1 MRWMRRMVWWLVNR
15 TRRDSMYRIELFVLS
30 ACGMYVC
37 LSRVS
42 LHASP
47 HILCH
52 SRCLLHRL
60 ETETRR
66 AALDAAAATGA
77 EAATRRSCADARA
90 ALFLGR
96 GGVVVHAV
104 AGDVLVVH
112 AGLRGL
118 DAGVRGGE
126 GAYRWLAAASQ
137 QRHWGRGHT
146 WRSSRRPEDTGR
158 GEVRRTRAGAGR
170 RRTGL
175 QTWRW
180 AGE

>member
-1 MRWMRRMVWWLVNR
+1 MQQQQQAPRPQ
-15 TRRDSMYRIELFVLS
+15 
-30 ACGMYVC
+30 
-37 LSRVS
+37 
-42 LHASP
+42 H
-47 HILCH
+47 
-52 SRCLLHRL
+52 
-60 ETETRR
+60 
-66 AALDAAAATGA
+66 AAAVPTPGA
-77 EAATRRSCADARA
+77 PFSW
-90 ALFLGR
+90 GG

>member
-1 MRWMRRMVWWLVNR
+1 
-15 TRRDSMYRIELFVLS
+15 MYRIELFVLS

-42 LHASP
+42 LHASL

-77 EAATRRSCADARA
+77 EAATRRSCADVRA

-118 DAGVRGGE
+118 VAAGGRG
-126 GAYRWLAAASQ
+126 GAYRRLAAASQ

-146 WRSSRRPEDTGR
+146 WRSSRRLEDTGR
-158 GEVRRTRAGAGR
+158 REVR

-180 AGE
+180 GGE

>member
-1 MRWMRRMVWWLVNR
+1 
-15 TRRDSMYRIELFVLS
+15 MYRIELFVLS

-104 AGDVLVVH
+104 GGDVLVVH
-112 AGLRGL
+112 AG
-118 DAGVRGGE
+118 
-126 GAYRWLAAASQ
+126 RWLAGVVVAAWRILAGGRCAVRGLGLAAVELVC
-137 QRHWGRGHT
+137 RHGGGRVNDGG
-146 WRSSRRPEDTGR
+146 SALK
-158 GEVRRTRAGAGR
+158 GELEGGLGENETIYAGGV
-170 RRTGL
+170 
-175 QTWRW
+175 
-180 AGE
+180 